1 MSKITITFNENEQD
15 FINAIKNRIAELE
28 KPIIDSNEEL
38 VFNREYCP
46 VEKYCG
52 WYLYARTASE
62 VRSAQFEPEPIITLS
77 RARELE
83 IDVQNCIEHLGYVWD
98 TIEDGDIKELL
109 L

>member
-1 MSKITITFNENEQD
+1 MSKITITFNENEQE
-15 FINAIKNRIAELE
+15 FINTLKTRIAELE

-62 VRSAQFEPEPIITLS
+62 VRGAQFEPEPIITLS